1 MKKIPLYLLVSLALA
16 CNTADKETKTED
28 HSKHAMTGH
37 NLDGYADSVNAGI
50 IKEDTLKGSPH
61 RVVMKNVA
69 GSHVHVEYGS
79 PGVKGRIIWGGL
91 VPYDQ
96 VWVTGAHQATQISFS
111 KDVLLGE
118 VPVPAGTYAFFTI
131 PGKEEWTIILNKKY
145 EQHLADEY
153 NETEDLAR
161 IRIKP
166 VVLDQLVPRLTYS
179 IEADG
184 PDGGALIM
192 AWEKIAIHVPIKKK
206 G

>member
-1 MKKIPLYLLVSLALA
+1 MKKIALLFFLGIALA
-16 CNTADKETKTED
+16 CNNADKKSKPED
-28 HSKHAMTGH
+28 HTQHSMPDHQP
-37 NLDGYADSVNAGI
+37 DGYADSVNAGL

-61 RVVMKNVA
+61 RVTMKNVA

-79 PGVKGRIIWGGL
+79 PGVRGRIIWGGL

-96 VWVTGAHQATQISFS
+96 VWATGAHQATQVSFS
-111 KDVLLGE
+111 KDILFGE

-131 PGKEEWTIILNKKY
+131 PGKEEWTVILNKNY

-153 NETEDLAR
+153 KESEDQVR

-166 VVLDQLVPRLTYS
+166 LTLDQFVPRLTYS

-184 PDGGALIM
+184 PDSGELIM